1 MSAAPWTPHLPPG
14 TDFAPSQ
21 LEEGGTLPA
30 RWGRRWSAEPSRP
43 VLEGPDGRWDAGRL
57 DERTRAAAAGL
68 AAAGLAAGERLLWA
82 PAPTL
87 ESIAAC
93 LGALRLGA
101 VVVPV
106 NPALSNREL
115 DHVVAD
121 VRPALA
127 VADDAMAGRLTSRS
141 GPGLAVTGA
150 AGLAGAAGA
159 APVDLVGTDDPAL
172 VVYTSGT
179 TGEPKG
185 AVLTHGN
192 LLAGTATLRLA
203 WRWEPAD
210 RLVLALPLFH
220 VHGLVAGLLGTL
232 STGASAIVL
241 ERFSPEGVL
250 G

>member
-1 MSAAPWTPHLPPG
+1 MSTRFMRKVWNGSYHSRSQWVWGTTAMRRGLMGATIRRLARGVRRYHAPVSAAPWTPHLPPG

-21 LEEGGTLPA
+21 LAEGGTLPA

-87 ESIAAC
+87 DSIAAC

-127 VADDAMAGRLTSRS
+127 VADDAMAGRLTR
-141 GPGLAVTGA
+141 GRARG
-150 AGLAGAAGA
+150 
-159 APVDLVGTDDPAL
+159 
-172 VVYTSGT
+172 
-179 TGEPKG
+179 
-185 AVLTHGN
+185 
-192 LLAGTATLRLA
+192 
-203 WRWEPAD
+203 WR
-210 RLVLALPLFH
+210 
-220 VHGLVAGLLGTL
+220 
-232 STGASAIVL
+232 
-241 ERFSPEGVL
+241 
-250 G
+250 